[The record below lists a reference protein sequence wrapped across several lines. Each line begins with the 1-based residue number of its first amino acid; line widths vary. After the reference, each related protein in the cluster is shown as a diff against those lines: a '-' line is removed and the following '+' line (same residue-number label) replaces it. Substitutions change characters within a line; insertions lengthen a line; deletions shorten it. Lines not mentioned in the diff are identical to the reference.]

1 MSTIKL
7 TIKELQR
14 YIDDLDSL
22 MQTGWFPNKKVTDY
36 TFYHRAMSLREF
48 ISKGREIIRE
58 YLMNEIIEI
67 TGVLTPYHSGRS
79 IEYKFEP
86 NNLSD
91 DETELYYDNNWEQI
105 EEEILDKFS
114 EVSNTI
120 N

>member
-1 MSTIKL
+1 MSNEIRQMIDKVKNFKPL
-7 TIKELQR
+7 IKE
-14 YIDDLDSL
+14 DE
-22 MQTGWFPNKKVTDY
+22 GKNKIEITKTEPDERLGKESN
-36 TFYHRAMSLREF
+36 TFEVNYQV
-48 ISKGREIIRE
+48 IVNDK
-58 YLMNEIIEI
+58 IIEI